1 MLVIQHLK
9 EHMSS
14 AASTLI
20 IRSKL
25 VKLSFMLALMALSLE
40 QRGYSILIVVCMPL
54 VPHSFILFQSSTLAE
69 NPSFIL
75 LTEGKVRWVNYL
87 AVIPS
92 M

>member
-1 MLVIQHLK
+1 VELF
-9 EHMSS
+9 
-14 AASTLI
+14 
-20 IRSKL
+20 
-25 VKLSFMLALMALSLE
+25 FMLALMALSLE
-40 QRGYSILIVVCMPL
+40 ERGYSILIVASMPL

-69 NPSFIL
+69 HPSLIL

>member
-1 MLVIQHLK
+1 
-9 EHMSS
+9 
-14 AASTLI
+14 
-20 IRSKL
+20 
-25 VKLSFMLALMALSLE
+25 MLALMALSLE
-40 QRGYSILIVVCMPL
+40 ERGYSRLIVVSMPL

-69 NPSFIL
+69 QTSFIL